1 MKETIFFIKQLQEKG
16 LKITPQRQEIIR
28 VFLESK
34 NNHLSAEDV
43 HNQIAEKFPSMSLDT
58 VYRNLSVMQ
67 QLGILTELNF
77 GERKNL
83 FEINSSQHHHHLV
96 CTKCGV
102 SEEIDFCPLEF
113 LDADKVK
120 NFKVKKHSF
129 EIFGIC
135 ANCME

>member
-1 MKETIFFIKQLQEKG
+1 
-16 LKITPQRQEIIR
+16 
-28 VFLESK
+28 
-34 NNHLSAEDV
+34 
-43 HNQIAEKFPSMSLDT
+43 MSLDT

-113 LDADKVK
+113 LDAEKVK